1 MKHLLP
7 RKIKK
12 ACKSYMDSVSLKTR
26 WLRHVHTQCQGRV
39 DRFIPYEG
47 DYDTYY
53 TTKYGQLIYE
63 YLTYVVE

>member
-1 MKHLLP
+1 M
-7 RKIKK
+7 
-12 ACKSYMDSVSLKTR
+12 
-26 WLRHVHTQCQGRV
+26 

-53 TTKYGQLIYE
+53 TTKYGHLIYE